1 MSWNPVLKKNLL
13 KSIPV
18 GPVNSAQDPHKN
30 ATTSTN
36 ANAFVSKL
44 TLRFCLRFAY
54 FAEIENFFAKNT
66 IDKGKN

>member
-1 MSWNPVLKKNLL
+1 M
-13 KSIPV
+13 
-18 GPVNSAQDPHKN
+18 GPVNSARDPHKN

-54 FAEIENFFAKNT
+54 FAEIEKIFAKNT
-66 IDKGKN
+66 IDKGKS